1 VNAFFHRVISQ
12 VWREKPRM
20 VTIVKFQLR
29 SIQEAQMRG
38 KWAKMAE
45 NTHQEAGRKSLKPLA
60 RLTPFLA
67 RYKPQIIKALIA
79 LAIASGSTLI
89 VPIAVRRIIDHGF
102 TASNANLVNQY
113 FGVMIAVVLLLA
125 VSSAI
130 RFYYVMWLGEKIVAD
145 VRDTLFEHLLKLSP
159 AFYESQ
165 KTGEVVS
172 RLTAD
177 TTQIKS
183 AFSSTASIALRNGVM
198 LVGAIAMMIVT
209 SPKLAGLAGLAIP
222 LVVLPLVT
230 YGRRVRMLS
239 RTAQDKL
246 AASAAFAQERLSAIT
261 TVQSNVQEPYTN
273 KEFASATRFAFL
285 AAAKR
290 AYARAFLT
298 AAIIFVALGSIVGLL
313 WYGAQEVMS
322 GNLSGGTL
330 SQFVIYAIIAASSLG
345 QLSEVW
351 GEIQLAA
358 GAAER
363 ISELLDETPQI
374 LSPPNPVAFP
384 ATSRGEVKFSEVTFH
399 YPTRTNTAALN
410 KVNFTAKPGEVT
422 AIVGPSGAG
431 KTTLF
436 ALIQRFYD
444 PELGRILIDGIDIK
458 STDPQELRKHI
469 AVVPQDTIIFS
480 GSVLDNIR
488 FGAPD
493 STREAAMAAAIA
505 ARVDEFAEKLPNGF
519 ETEVGERGITLSGGQ
534 RQRIA
539 IARAI
544 LRDAPILLLDEATSA
559 LDAESEALIQEALE
573 KLTANRTTLVVA
585 HRLATVR
592 NADRI
597 LVFDGGELVAQGT
610 HGQLVKKNAL
620 YARLAKLQFA
630 ALSA

>member
-1 VNAFFHRVISQ
+1 MTDKN
-12 VWREKPRM
+12 RE
-20 VTIVKFQLR
+20 
-29 SIQEAQMRG
+29 
-38 KWAKMAE
+38 E
-45 NTHQEAGRKSLKPLA
+45 NTRSLKPLV
-60 RLTPFLA
+60 RLTPYLR
-67 RYKPQIIKALIA
+67 RYWHQITIALIA
-79 LAIASGSTLI
+79 LIIASVATLL

-102 TASNANLVNQY
+102 TTANATLVNQY
-113 FGVMIAVVLLLA
+113 FAVMIAVVLLLA

-165 KTGEVVS
+165 KTGEVIS

-183 AFSSTASIALRNGVM
+183 AFSSTASIALRNVVM
-198 LVGAIAMMIVT
+198 LVGAITMMIVT

-222 LVVLPLVT
+222 LIVLPLVT
-230 YGRRVRMLS
+230 YGRRVRVLS

-246 AASAAFAQERLSAIT
+246 AASAAFAQERLSAVT
-261 TVQSNVQEPYTN
+261 TVQSNVQETYTN
-273 KEFASATRFAFL
+273 KEFGNATRFAFS

-290 AYARAFLT
+290 TLARAILT

-313 WYGAQEVMS
+313 WFGAQEVMS
-322 GNLSGGTL
+322 GKLSGGTL
-330 SQFVIYAIIAASSLG
+330 SQFVLYAVIAASSLG

-363 ISELLDETPQI
+363 ISELLDEVPKI
-374 LSPPNPVAFP
+374 SAPANPVKLP
-384 ATSRGEVKFSEVTFH
+384 ATPKGEVKFSDVSFH
-399 YPTRTNTAALN
+399 YPTRTNIAALN
-410 KVNFTAKPGEVT
+410 KVNFTARPGEVT
-422 AIVGPSGAG
+422 AVVGPSGAG

-444 PELGRILIDGIDIK
+444 PELGHVLIDGIDVK
-458 STDPQELRKHI
+458 STDPQELRKHL

-488 FGAPD
+488 FGSPD
-493 STREAAMAAAIA
+493 ATREAAMAAAIA
-505 ARVDEFAEKLPNGF
+505 ARVDEFAKKLPNGF
-519 ETEVGERGITLSGGQ
+519 DTEVGERGITLSGGQ

-544 LRDAPILLLDEATSA
+544 LRNAPILLLDEATSS

-597 LVFDGGELVAQGT
+597 LVFDGGKLVAQGT
-610 HGQLVKKNAL
+610 HSQLVKKNAL
-620 YARLAKLQFA
+620 YARLAKLQFNA
-630 ALSA
+630 PSA

>member
-1 VNAFFHRVISQ
+1 
-12 VWREKPRM
+12 
-20 VTIVKFQLR
+20 
-29 SIQEAQMRG
+29 
-38 KWAKMAE
+38 MADKTRTE
-45 NTHQEAGRKSLKPLA
+45 SAKSLKPLA
-60 RLTPFLA
+60 RLTPYLR
-67 RYKPQIIKALIA
+67 RYRRQIAIALVALI
-79 LAIASGSTLI
+79 IASVATLI

-102 TASNANLVNQY
+102 TASNATLVNQY
-113 FGVMIAVVLLLA
+113 FSGMIGVVLLLA
-125 VSSAI
+125 VSSAV

-159 AFYESQ
+159 SFYESQ

-183 AFSSTASIALRNGVM
+183 AFSSTASIALRNAVM
-198 LVGAIAMMIVT
+198 LLGAIAMMVFT

-222 LVVLPLVT
+222 LIVLPLVI
-230 YGRRVRMLS
+230 YGRRVRALS

-261 TVQSNVQEPYTN
+261 TVQSNVQEGHTN
-273 KEFASATRFAFL
+273 REFGNATRFAFS

-290 AYARAFLT
+290 ALARAILT

-313 WYGAQEVMS
+313 WFGAQEVMN
-322 GNLSGGTL
+322 GDLSGGTL
-330 SQFVIYAIIAASSLG
+330 SQFVIYAVIAASSLG

-363 ISELLDETPQI
+363 ISELLDEIPQI
-374 LSPPNPVAFP
+374 SSPPNPVALP
-384 ATSRGEVKFSEVTFH
+384 SAVKGQVKFSDVTFH
-399 YPTRTNTAALN
+399 YPTRVNTAALN
-410 KVNFTAKPGEVT
+410 TVNFIAKPGEVT

-444 PELGRILIDGIDIK
+444 PISGNILIDGIDIK
-458 STDPQELRKHI
+458 TTDPQELRKHI

-488 FGAPD
+488 FGSPD
-493 STREAAMAAAIA
+493 ATREAAMAAAIA
-505 ARVDEFAEKLPNGF
+505 ARVEEFAKKLPQGF
-519 ETEVGERGITLSGGQ
+519 DTEVGERGVTLSGGQ

-544 LRDAPILLLDEATSA
+544 LRNAPILLLDEATSA

-597 LVFDGGELVAQGT
+597 LVFDGGKLVAQGT
-610 HGQLVKKNAL
+610 HSQLVKKNAL
-620 YARLAKLQFA
+620 YARLAKLQFNA
-630 ALSA
+630 PST

>member
-1 VNAFFHRVISQ
+1 M
-12 VWREKPRM
+12 P
-20 VTIVKFQLR
+20 
-29 SIQEAQMRG
+29 
-38 KWAKMAE
+38 E
-45 NTHQEAGRKSLKPLA
+45 NTELEQGRKSLKPLA
-60 RLTPFLA
+60 RLTPFLT
-67 RYKPQIIKALIA
+67 RYKPQIAKALIA
-79 LAIASGSTLI
+79 LALASGSTLV
-89 VPIAVRRIIDHGF
+89 VPVAVRRIIDHGF
-102 TASNANLVNQY
+102 TTSNATLVNQY
-113 FGVMIAVVLLLA
+113 FSVMIAVVLLLA
-125 VSSAI
+125 LSSAI

-145 VRDTLFEHLLKLSP
+145 VRDALFTHLLKLSP
-159 AFYESQ
+159 GFYETQ

-198 LVGAIAMMIVT
+198 LVGAIVMMIVT

-222 LVVLPLVT
+222 LIVLPLVT
-230 YGRRVRMLS
+230 YGRRVRVLS
-239 RTAQDKL
+239 RAAQDTL

-261 TVQSNVQEPYTN
+261 TVQSNVQENYT
-273 KEFASATRFAFL
+273 KGEFSNATNFAFS

-290 AYARAFLT
+290 TLARAVLT

-313 WYGAQEVMS
+313 WFGAQEVIS

-330 SQFVIYAIIAASSLG
+330 SQFVIYAVIAASSLG

-363 ISELLDETPQI
+363 ISELLDEKPRI
-374 LSPPNPVAFP
+374 NAPSNPVVFP
-384 ATSRGEVKFSEVTFH
+384 QTPKGQIKFSGVTFQ
-399 YPTRTNTAALN
+399 YPTRLKTAALN
-410 KVNFTAKPGEVT
+410 NVTFTAKPGEVT

-431 KTTLF
+431 KSTLF

-444 PELGRILIDGIDIK
+444 PALGTITIDGLDVK
-458 STDPQELRKHI
+458 SVDPQDLRKHI

-488 FGAPD
+488 FGAPGA
-493 STREAAMAAAIA
+493 TRETVMAAAVA
-505 ARVDEFAEKLPNGF
+505 ARVDEFAKKLPKGF
-519 ETEVGERGITLSGGQ
+519 DTEVGERGVTLSGGQ

-544 LRDAPILLLDEATSA
+544 LRDASILLLDEATSA
-559 LDAESEALIQEALE
+559 LDAESESLIQEALE

-597 LVFDGGELVAQGT
+597 LVFDNGKLVARGT

-620 YARLAKLQFA
+620 YARLAKLQFNA
-630 ALSA
+630 PSA

>member
-1 VNAFFHRVISQ
+1 
-12 VWREKPRM
+12 
-20 VTIVKFQLR
+20 
-29 SIQEAQMRG
+29 
-38 KWAKMAE
+38 MADKTRTE
-45 NTHQEAGRKSLKPLA
+45 SAKSLKPLA
-60 RLTPFLA
+60 RLTPYLR
-67 RYKPQIIKALIA
+67 RYRRQIAIALVALI
-79 LAIASGSTLI
+79 IASVATLI

-102 TASNANLVNQY
+102 TASNATLVNQY
-113 FGVMIAVVLLLA
+113 FSGMIGVVLLLA
-125 VSSAI
+125 VSSAV

-159 AFYESQ
+159 SFYESQ

-183 AFSSTASIALRNGVM
+183 AFSSTASIALRNAVM
-198 LVGAIAMMIVT
+198 LLGAIAMMVFT

-222 LVVLPLVT
+222 LIVLPLVI
-230 YGRRVRMLS
+230 YGRRVRALS

-261 TVQSNVQEPYTN
+261 TVQSNVQEGHTN
-273 KEFASATRFAFL
+273 REFGNATRFAFS

-290 AYARAFLT
+290 ALARAILT

-313 WYGAQEVMS
+313 WFGAQEVMN
-322 GNLSGGTL
+322 GDLSGGTL
-330 SQFVIYAIIAASSLG
+330 SQFVIYAVIAASSLG

-363 ISELLDETPQI
+363 ISELLDEIPQI
-374 LSPPNPVAFP
+374 SSPANPVALP
-384 ATSRGEVKFSEVTFH
+384 SVVKGQVKFADVTFH
-399 YPTRTNTAALN
+399 YPTRVNTAALN
-410 KVNFTAKPGEVT
+410 TVNFIAKPGEVT

-444 PELGRILIDGIDIK
+444 PISGNILIDGIDIK
-458 STDPQELRKHI
+458 TTDPQELRKHI

-488 FGAPD
+488 FGSPD
-493 STREAAMAAAIA
+493 ATREAAMAAAIA
-505 ARVDEFAEKLPNGF
+505 ARVEEFAKKLPNGF
-519 ETEVGERGITLSGGQ
+519 DTEVGERGVTLSGGQ

-544 LRDAPILLLDEATSA
+544 LRNAPILLLDEATSA

-597 LVFDGGELVAQGT
+597 LVFDGGKLVAQGT
-610 HGQLVKKNAL
+610 HSQLVKKNAL
-620 YARLAKLQFA
+620 YARLAKLQFNA
-630 ALSA
+630 PST

>member
-1 VNAFFHRVISQ
+1 
-12 VWREKPRM
+12 
-20 VTIVKFQLR
+20 
-29 SIQEAQMRG
+29 
-38 KWAKMAE
+38 MADKTRAE
-45 NTHQEAGRKSLKPLA
+45 SAKSLKPLA
-60 RLTPFLA
+60 RLTPFLR
-67 RYKPQIIKALIA
+67 RYLRQITIA
-79 LAIASGSTLI
+79 LVALVIASVATLI

-102 TASNANLVNQY
+102 TSANAVLVNQY
-113 FGVMIAVVLLLA
+113 FSGMIGVVLLLA
-125 VSSAI
+125 LSSAV

-159 AFYESQ
+159 GFYESQ

-183 AFSSTASIALRNGVM
+183 AFSSTASIALRNAVM
-198 LVGAIAMMIVT
+198 LIGAIAMMIFT

-222 LVVLPLVT
+222 LIVLPLVI
-230 YGRRVRMLS
+230 YGRRVRALS

-261 TVQSNVQEPYTN
+261 TVQSNVQEAYTN
-273 KEFASATRFAFL
+273 REFASATRFAFS

-290 AYARAFLT
+290 TLARAVLT

-313 WYGAQEVMS
+313 WFGAQEVMS

-330 SQFVIYAIIAASSLG
+330 SQFVIYAVIAASSLG

-363 ISELLDETPQI
+363 ISELLDEVPQI
-374 LSPPNPVAFP
+374 SAPPNPVAFP
-384 ATSRGEVKFSEVTFH
+384 SGVKGQVKFEGVTFH
-399 YPTRTNTAALN
+399 YPTRVNTAALN
-410 KVNFTAKPGEVT
+410 NVSFTAKPGEVT

-444 PELGRILIDGIDIK
+444 PISGMILVDGVDIK
-458 STDPQELRKHI
+458 TTDPQALRKHI

-488 FGAPD
+488 FGSPD
-493 STREAAMAAAIA
+493 ATPEAATAAAIA
-505 ARVDEFAEKLPNGF
+505 ARVDEFAKKLPNGF
-519 ETEVGERGITLSGGQ
+519 DTEVGERGVTLSGGQ

-544 LRDAPILLLDEATSA
+544 LRNTPILLLDEATSS
-559 LDAESEALIQEALE
+559 LDAESESLIQEALE

-597 LVFDGGELVAQGT
+597 LVFDGGKLVAQGT
-610 HGQLVKKNAL
+610 HSELVKKNAL
-620 YARLAKLQFA
+620 YAKLAKLQFG

>member
-1 VNAFFHRVISQ
+1 
-12 VWREKPRM
+12 
-20 VTIVKFQLR
+20 
-29 SIQEAQMRG
+29 
-38 KWAKMAE
+38 MAE
-45 NTHQEAGRKSLKPLA
+45 KMQSEPGRKSLKPLA

-67 RYKPQIIKALIA
+67 RYKPQIAKALFA
-79 LAIASGSTLI
+79 LAIASGSTLV

-102 TASNANLVNQY
+102 TASNAILVNQY
-113 FGVMIAVVLLLA
+113 FSVMIAVVMLLA
-125 VSSAI
+125 LSSAI

-145 VRDTLFEHLLKLSP
+145 VRDALFTHLLKLSP
-159 AFYESQ
+159 GFYETQ

-183 AFSSTASIALRNGVM
+183 AFSSTASIALRNAVM
-198 LVGAIAMMIVT
+198 LVGAIVMMIVT

-222 LVVLPLVT
+222 LIVLPLVT
-230 YGRRVRMLS
+230 YGRRVRLLS
-239 RTAQDKL
+239 RAAQDTL
-246 AASAAFAQERLSAIT
+246 AASAAFAQERLSAIS
-261 TVQSNVQEPYTN
+261 TVQSNVQENYT
-273 KEFASATRFAFL
+273 KGEFSNATNFAFS

-290 AYARAFLT
+290 TLARAILT

-313 WYGAQEVMS
+313 WFGAQEVIS

-330 SQFVIYAIIAASSLG
+330 SQFVIYAVIAASSLG

-363 ISELLDETPQI
+363 ISELLDEKPI
-374 LSPPNPVAFP
+374 INAPMNPIAFP
-384 ATSRGEVKFSEVTFH
+384 ETPKGQIKFSGVTFQ
-399 YPTRTNTAALN
+399 YPTRLKTAALN
-410 KVNFTAKPGEVT
+410 NVSFTARPGEVT

-431 KTTLF
+431 KSTLF

-444 PELGRILIDGIDIK
+444 PASGTITIDGLDVK
-458 STDPQELRKHI
+458 SVDPQDLRKHI

-488 FGAPD
+488 FGAPGA
-493 STREAAMAAAIA
+493 TRETAMAAAVA
-505 ARVDEFAEKLPNGF
+505 ARVDEFAKKLPKGF
-519 ETEVGERGITLSGGQ
+519 DTEVGERGVTLSGGQ

-559 LDAESEALIQEALE
+559 LDAESESLIQEALE

-597 LVFDGGELVAQGT
+597 LVFDNGKLVAQGT

-620 YARLAKLQFA
+620 YAKLAKLQFNA
-630 ALSA
+630 PSA

>member
-1 VNAFFHRVISQ
+1 
-12 VWREKPRM
+12 
-20 VTIVKFQLR
+20 
-29 SIQEAQMRG
+29 
-38 KWAKMAE
+38 MAE
-45 NTHQEAGRKSLKPLA
+45 KTRSESAKSLKPLV
-60 RLTPFLA
+60 RLTPYLRRYA
-67 RYKPQIIKALIA
+67 RQIAIALSALI
-79 LAIASGSTLI
+79 IASVATLL

-102 TASNANLVNQY
+102 TTSNATLVNQY
-113 FGVMIAVVLLLA
+113 FAVMIGVVLLLA

-159 AFYESQ
+159 GFYESQ

-198 LVGAIAMMIVT
+198 LVGAIAMMIFT

-222 LVVLPLVT
+222 LIVLPLVI
-230 YGRRVRMLS
+230 YGRRVRVLS
-239 RTAQDKL
+239 RAAQDRL

-261 TVQSNVQEPYTN
+261 TVQSNVQEIHTN
-273 KEFASATRFAFL
+273 REFGNATRFAFL

-290 AYARAFLT
+290 TLARAFLT

-313 WYGAQEVMS
+313 WFGAQEVIS
-322 GNLSGGTL
+322 GSLSGGTL
-330 SQFVIYAIIAASSLG
+330 SQFVIYAVIAASSLG

-374 LSPPNPVAFP
+374 SPPPNPVAFP
-384 ATSRGEVKFSEVTFH
+384 AAPRGEVKFSDVSFH

-410 KVNFTAKPGEVT
+410 NINFTARPGEVT
-422 AIVGPSGAG
+422 AVVVPSGAG

-444 PELGRILIDGIDIK
+444 PNSGKISVDGIDIK
-458 STDPQELRKHI
+458 TTDPQELRKHI

-480 GSVLDNIR
+480 GTVLDNIR
-488 FGAPD
+488 FGSPD
-493 STREAAMAAAIA
+493 ATREAAMAAAIA

-519 ETEVGERGITLSGGQ
+519 DTEVGERGITLSGGQ

-544 LRDAPILLLDEATSA
+544 LRNAPILLLDEATSS

-597 LVFDGGELVAQGT
+597 LVFDGGKLVAQGT
-610 HGQLVKKNAL
+610 HSQLVKKNAL
-620 YARLAKLQFA
+620 YARLAKLQFNA
-630 ALSA
+630 PST

>member
-1 VNAFFHRVISQ
+1 MPEDTQ
-12 VWREKPRM
+12 
-20 VTIVKFQLR
+20 
-29 SIQEAQMRG
+29 QEQ
-38 KWAKMAE
+38 
-45 NTHQEAGRKSLKPLA
+45 GRKSLKPLA
-60 RLTPFLA
+60 RLTPFLT
-67 RYKPQIIKALIA
+67 RYKPQIAKALIA
-79 LAIASGSTLI
+79 LAIASGSTLV
-89 VPIAVRRIIDHGF
+89 VPVAVRRIIDHGF
-102 TASNANLVNQY
+102 TTSNAVLVNQY
-113 FGVMIAVVLLLA
+113 FSVMIAVVLLLA
-125 VSSAI
+125 LSSAI

-145 VRDTLFEHLLKLSP
+145 VRDALFTHLLKLSP
-159 AFYESQ
+159 GFYEAQ

-183 AFSSTASIALRNGVM
+183 AFSSTASIALRNAVM
-198 LVGAIAMMIVT
+198 LVGAIVMMIVT

-222 LVVLPLVT
+222 FIVLPLVT
-230 YGRRVRMLS
+230 YGRRVRLLS
-239 RTAQDKL
+239 RAAQDTL

-261 TVQSNVQEPYTN
+261 TVQSNVQENYT
-273 KEFASATRFAFL
+273 KGEFSNATNFAFS

-290 AYARAFLT
+290 ALARAVLT

-313 WYGAQEVMS
+313 WFGAQEVIS

-330 SQFVIYAIIAASSLG
+330 SQFVIYAVIAASSLG

-363 ISELLDETPQI
+363 ISELLDEKPLI
-374 LSPPNPVAFP
+374 NAPANPVAFP
-384 ATSRGEVKFSEVTFH
+384 QTPKGQIKFSAITFQ
-399 YPTRTNTAALN
+399 YPTRLKTAALN
-410 KVNFTAKPGEVT
+410 NVSFTARPGEVT

-431 KTTLF
+431 KSTLF

-444 PELGRILIDGIDIK
+444 PASGTIAIDGLDVK
-458 STDPQELRKHI
+458 SVDPQDLRKHI

-488 FGAPD
+488 FGAPGA
-493 STREAAMAAAIA
+493 TREAALAAAIA
-505 ARVDEFAEKLPNGF
+505 ARVDEFAKKLPKGF
-519 ETEVGERGITLSGGQ
+519 DTEVGERGITLSGGQ
-534 RQRIA
+534 RQSIA

-559 LDAESEALIQEALE
+559 LDAESESLIQEALE

-597 LVFDGGELVAQGT
+597 LVFDNGKLVAQGT

-620 YARLAKLQFA
+620 YARLAKLQFNA
-630 ALSA
+630 PST

>member
-1 VNAFFHRVISQ
+1 
-12 VWREKPRM
+12 
-20 VTIVKFQLR
+20 
-29 SIQEAQMRG
+29 
-38 KWAKMAE
+38 MADKTRTE
-45 NTHQEAGRKSLKPLA
+45 SAKSLKPLA
-60 RLTPFLA
+60 RLTPYLR
-67 RYKPQIIKALIA
+67 RYRRQIAIALVALI
-79 LAIASGSTLI
+79 IASVATLI

-102 TASNANLVNQY
+102 TASNATLVNQY
-113 FGVMIAVVLLLA
+113 FSGMIGVVLLLA
-125 VSSAI
+125 VSSAV

-159 AFYESQ
+159 SFYESQ

-183 AFSSTASIALRNGVM
+183 AFSSTASIALRNAVM
-198 LVGAIAMMIVT
+198 LLGAIAMMVFT

-222 LVVLPLVT
+222 LIVLPLVI
-230 YGRRVRMLS
+230 YGRRVRALS

-261 TVQSNVQEPYTN
+261 TVQSNVQEGHTN
-273 KEFASATRFAFL
+273 REFGNATRFAFS

-290 AYARAFLT
+290 ALARAILT

-313 WYGAQEVMS
+313 WFGAQEVMN
-322 GNLSGGTL
+322 GDLSGGTL
-330 SQFVIYAIIAASSLG
+330 SQFVIYAVIAASSLG

-363 ISELLDETPQI
+363 ISELLDEIPQI
-374 LSPPNPVAFP
+374 SSPPNPVALP
-384 ATSRGEVKFSEVTFH
+384 SAVKGQVKFSDVTFH
-399 YPTRTNTAALN
+399 YPTRVNTAALN
-410 KVNFTAKPGEVT
+410 TVNFIAKPGEVT

-444 PELGRILIDGIDIK
+444 PISGNILIDGIDIK
-458 STDPQELRKHI
+458 TTDPQELRKHI

-488 FGAPD
+488 FGSPD
-493 STREAAMAAAIA
+493 ATREAAMAAAIA
-505 ARVDEFAEKLPNGF
+505 ARVEEFAKKLPNGF
-519 ETEVGERGITLSGGQ
+519 DTEVGERGVTLSGGQ

-544 LRDAPILLLDEATSA
+544 LRNAPILLLDEATSA

-597 LVFDGGELVAQGT
+597 LVFDGGKLVAQGT
-610 HGQLVKKNAL
+610 HSQLVKKNAL
-620 YARLAKLQFA
+620 YARLAKLQFNA
-630 ALSA
+630 PST

>member
-1 VNAFFHRVISQ
+1 MADKT
-12 VWREKPRM
+12 RE
-20 VTIVKFQLR
+20 
-29 SIQEAQMRG
+29 
-38 KWAKMAE
+38 E
-45 NTHQEAGRKSLKPLA
+45 NTRSLKPLV
-60 RLTPFLA
+60 RLTPYLRRYRHQITLA
-67 RYKPQIIKALIA
+67 LLALI
-79 LAIASGSTLI
+79 IASVATLL

-102 TASNANLVNQY
+102 TTANATLVNQY
-113 FGVMIAVVLLLA
+113 FSVMIAVVLLLA

-165 KTGEVVS
+165 KTGEVIS

-183 AFSSTASIALRNGVM
+183 AFSSTASIALRNVVM
-198 LVGAIAMMIVT
+198 LVGAITMMIVT

-222 LVVLPLVT
+222 LIVLPLVI
-230 YGRRVRMLS
+230 YGRRVRVLS

-261 TVQSNVQEPYTN
+261 TVQSNVQETYTN
-273 KEFASATRFAFL
+273 KEFGDATRFAFS

-290 AYARAFLT
+290 TLARAILT

-313 WYGAQEVMS
+313 WFGAQEVIS
-322 GNLSGGTL
+322 GKLSGGTL
-330 SQFVIYAIIAASSLG
+330 SQFVLYAVIAASSLG

-363 ISELLDETPQI
+363 ISELLDEVPKI
-374 LSPPNPVAFP
+374 SAPANPVKLP
-384 ATSRGEVKFSEVTFH
+384 VTPKGEVKFSDVSFH
-399 YPTRTNTAALN
+399 YPTRTNIAALN
-410 KVNFTAKPGEVT
+410 KVNFTARPGEVT
-422 AIVGPSGAG
+422 AVVGPSGAG

-444 PELGRILIDGIDIK
+444 PELGHIMIDGIDVK
-458 STDPQELRKHI
+458 STDPQELRKHL
-469 AVVPQDTIIFS
+469 AVVPQDAIIFS

-488 FGAPD
+488 FGSPD
-493 STREAAMAAAIA
+493 ATREAAMAAAIA
-505 ARVDEFAEKLPNGF
+505 ARVDEFAKKLPNGF
-519 ETEVGERGITLSGGQ
+519 DTEVGERGITLSGGQ

-544 LRDAPILLLDEATSA
+544 LRNAPILLLDEATSS

-597 LVFDGGELVAQGT
+597 LVFDGGKLVAQGT
-610 HGQLVKKNAL
+610 HSQLVKKNAL
-620 YARLAKLQFA
+620 YAKLAKLQFNA
-630 ALSA
+630 PSA

>member
-1 VNAFFHRVISQ
+1 
-12 VWREKPRM
+12 
-20 VTIVKFQLR
+20 
-29 SIQEAQMRG
+29 
-38 KWAKMAE
+38 MAE
-45 NTHQEAGRKSLKPLA
+45 NTQQERRPQKPETAGAADALP
-60 RLTPFLA
+60 A
-67 RYKPQIIKALIA
+67 RYKPQIAKALIA
-79 LAIASGSTLI
+79 LALASGSTLV

-102 TASNANLVNQY
+102 TASNATLVNQY
-113 FGVMIAVVLLLA
+113 FSVMIAVVLLLA
-125 VSSAI
+125 LSSAI

-145 VRDTLFEHLLKLSP
+145 VRDALFTHLLKLSP
-159 AFYESQ
+159 AFYETQ

-183 AFSSTASIALRNGVM
+183 AFSSTASIALRNAVM
-198 LVGAIAMMIVT
+198 LVGAIVMMIVT

-222 LVVLPLVT
+222 LIVLPLVT
-230 YGRRVRMLS
+230 YGRRVRLLS
-239 RTAQDKL
+239 RAAQDTL

-261 TVQSNVQEPYTN
+261 TVQSNVQENYTKN
-273 KEFASATRFAFL
+273 EFSNATHFAFS

-290 AYARAFLT
+290 ALARAFLT

-313 WYGAQEVMS
+313 WFGAQEVIS

-330 SQFVIYAIIAASSLG
+330 SQFVIYAVIAASSLG

-363 ISELLDETPQI
+363 ISELLDEKPLI
-374 LSPPNPVAFP
+374 IAPPNPVAFP
-384 ATSRGEVKFSEVTFH
+384 QTPKGQVKFSGVTFR
-399 YPTRTNTAALN
+399 YPTRPKTAALN
-410 KVNFTAKPGEVT
+410 NVSFIAKPGEVT

-431 KTTLF
+431 KITLF

-444 PELGRILIDGIDIK
+444 PASGTITIDGLDIK
-458 STDPQELRKHI
+458 SADPQDLRKHI

-488 FGAPD
+488 FGAPGA
-493 STREAAMAAAIA
+493 TRETAMAAAIA
-505 ARVDEFAEKLPNGF
+505 ARVDEFAEKLPKGF
-519 ETEVGERGITLSGGQ
+519 DTEVGERGITLSGGQ

-559 LDAESEALIQEALE
+559 LDAESESLIQEALE
-573 KLTANRTTLVVA
+573 KFTANRTTLVIA

-597 LVFDGGELVAQGT
+597 LVFDNGKLVAQGT
-610 HGQLVKKNAL
+610 HSQLVKKNAL
-620 YARLAKLQFA
+620 YARLAKLQFNA
-630 ALSA
+630 PSA